1 MTRFGLRLPSLGDFA
16 DDPEDDEDTDP
27 AESEGAPDE
36 DETPTREPRLP
47 AFSRSEKERRRY
59 DRCYRRLAEIAPEL
73 RTLGRNIALR
83 LILRAAVARL
93 W

>member
-1 MTRFGLRLPSLGDFA
+1 MTPRTMRTQICGERGRA
-16 DDPEDDEDTDP
+16 RRGRDTD
-27 AESEGAPDE
+27 ARAAAAG
-36 DETPTREPRLP
+36 
-47 AFSRSEKERRRY
+47 FSRSEKERRRY